1 MHLRSN
7 LLLFFALPVAIFAH
21 VEGQSLV
28 RSRQKT
34 APAAVIKE
42 TWTERGKNGIVD
54 RSVTFVITPDITVYL
69 PLKER
74 NTGVGIRPSIV
85 MRRDSSALTSPEL
98 VHFRHDVEAVE
109 ICTASEHLS
118 RMTFG

>member
-7 LLLFFALPVAIFAH
+7 LLLFFALPVAIFAQPSK
-21 VEGQSLV
+21 VSLW
-28 RSRQKT
+28 SDPAKT

-69 PLKER
+69 PLW
-74 NTGVGIRPSIV
+74 G
-85 MRRDSSALTSPEL
+85 SALRSSCSAILRP
-98 VHFRHDVEAVE
+98 
-109 ICTASEHLS
+109 
-118 RMTFG
+118 